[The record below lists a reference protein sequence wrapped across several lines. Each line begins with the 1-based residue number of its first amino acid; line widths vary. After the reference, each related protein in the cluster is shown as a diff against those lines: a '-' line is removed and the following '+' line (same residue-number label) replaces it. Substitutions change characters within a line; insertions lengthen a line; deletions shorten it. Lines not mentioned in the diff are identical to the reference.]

1 MDNFF
6 YNLNKKMADLAE
18 RQDLAES
25 AVTERDMGKHN
36 NATTGFKALAKKAG
50 AKYGSKAAGERV
62 AGAQFQKMKKAGQ
75 LQEIGDTPAG
85 KAALGSY
92 IKKAHASGDAARMS
106 SAYEPMGS
114 KEETQARRTV
124 QKRAGGIGQAVDRL
138 TKENAEGHCSACDCS
153 PCECVEESALQGY
166 LGKKKYGPEG
176 MKALQ
181 KAGREHAGKDKMDKI
196 RNRYDKMDEVV
207 RATNAYGDSGN
218 LVKYSVF
225 YDLVDVPG
233 SKTPKKVFSVVK
245 LEATPEQ
252 PNFFGE
258 NPKTVKRGIESRKEA
273 EAIAD
278 KLNATK
284 GKMNEGS
291 MKDAMWRDAERM
303 SREQFCAKW
312 GDEHGEFW
320 DNISGEMD
328 EGNAFSGAVANA
340 KRDHK
345 SEFEVDGKKY
355 KVTEA
360 DPMGMEEGAFKDAD
374 AGMKQPRH
382 KVGRG
387 ELNQVPGVQHLKP
400 DAKEHPLKNV
410 AKGVKAFVQ
419 GKPEPMDEAKAKP
432 DYIDLDHDGDK
443 KETMK
448 KAAADKKRSSGTAFD
463 PEARKQMKTD
473 REGTG
478 NFDKKKISTGT
489 VYTRRHKEDDEEQV
503 TSNEPKRKGRPKGPA
518 KGPERV
524 TAKSYKY
531 KQGRPVKENGIAIT
545 DRGEYDDEA
554 GMAKDQLHTIVRH
567 ARELERALGAGDNLP
582 EWVQEKMGQIKGMM
596 TSVTDYMLSQKERG
610 IEADRGEEGIR
621 IAEKAVSVKQRRAA
635 GIAHAAQKG
644 EIPKK
649 ELRGASKAMA
659 RMPAGE
665 LHKFAA
671 TKEKGLPK
679 KVKEGG
685 KPDFLDLD
693 KDGNKTEPM
702 KQAAKQ
708 ANSKKKEVDETTTS
722 GSVASAPAKAKTN
735 AGGMTFGKGVYEGAV
750 NESYERKLRDVLNE
764 GMNVTVNMNGQ
775 GQKSVNVSADGED
788 AEKLAQI
795 LKLAGLGGQ
804 SSGCSSCGQSSCGC
818 DTVDE
823 AYGDATATK
832 NSPDWP
838 TDRETIDANDPHLR
852 RLSGGLNG
860 PKSTGQTTIPVIAS
874 QTRRQDSIEEN
885 VKLERSLFNTWKT
898 YKGQ

>member
-75 LQEIGDTPAG
+75 LE
-85 KAALGSY
+85 
-92 IKKAHASGDAARMS
+92 
-106 SAYEPMGS
+106 
-114 KEETQARRTV
+114 
-124 QKRAGGIGQAVDRL
+124 
-138 TKENAEGHCSACDCS
+138 EGHCPSCDCS
-153 PCECVEESALQGY
+153 PCSC
-166 LGKKKYGPEG
+166 
-176 MKALQ
+176 
-181 KAGREHAGKDKMDKI
+181 
-196 RNRYDKMDEVV
+196 N
-207 RATNAYGDSGN
+207 
-218 LVKYSVF
+218 
-225 YDLVDVPG
+225 
-233 SKTPKKVFSVVK
+233 
-245 LEATPEQ
+245 
-252 PNFFGE
+252 
-258 NPKTVKRGIESRKEA
+258 
-273 EAIAD
+273 
-278 KLNATK
+278 
-284 GKMNEGS
+284 
-291 MKDAMWRDAERM
+291 
-303 SREQFCAKW
+303 
-312 GDEHGEFW
+312 
-320 DNISGEMD
+320 
-328 EGNAFSGAVANA
+328 EGNAFSGAVAKA
-340 KRDHK
+340 K
-345 SEFEVDGKKY
+345 SDGIQKGEKIRVGGKTY
-355 KVTEA
+355 PVKEA
-360 DPMGMEEGAFKDAD
+360 DPMGMEEGAFKELDID
-374 AGMKQPRH
+374 RQEQQRKKSQ
-382 KVGRG
+382 RG
-387 ELNQVPGVQHLKP
+387 LGQVPGVQNTKAHS
-400 DAKEHPLKNV
+400 KEHPLKNV
-410 AKGVKAFVQ
+410 AKGIKAFVQ
-419 GKPEPMDEAKAKP
+419 GKPEPMDEE
-432 DYIDLDHDGDK
+432 
-443 KETMK
+443 KEP
-448 KAAADKKRSSGTAFD
+448 RSKGTAFD
-463 PEARKQMKTD
+463 PDTRNKMKTD

-478 NFDKKKISTGT
+478 NFDKKKVSTGT
-489 VYTRRHKEDDEEQV
+489 VYTRRHKDEEDEVKSDQ
-503 TSNEPKRKGRPKGPA
+503 PKAKGRPKGPA

-665 LHKFAA
+665 LHKFAS

-775 GQKSVNVSADGED
+775 GK
-788 AEKLAQI
+788 
-795 LKLAGLGGQ
+795 
-804 SSGCSSCGQSSCGC
+804 
-818 DTVDE
+818 
-823 AYGDATATK
+823 
-832 NSPDWP
+832 
-838 TDRETIDANDPHLR
+838 
-852 RLSGGLNG
+852 
-860 PKSTGQTTIPVIAS
+860 
-874 QTRRQDSIEEN
+874 
-885 VKLERSLFNTWKT
+885 
-898 YKGQ
+898 